1 MTEAPQDKITL
12 GVLSDTHGWLDP
24 ELITHFEHVD
34 HILHAGDIGHP
45 DVLEQ
50 LKQLAPLS
58 VVRGNIDGGDLRFEP
73 LEVVLEVGGKR
84 FAIRH
89 ICGSPKRPNSATRDF
104 LMREQPDVLIVGH
117 SHIPVVAK
125 VLDTLWV
132 NPGAAGR
139 QGFHDQRYAMFI
151 HIDRQTGELSMDRI
165 HLGARAKDLFGA

>member
-1 MTEAPQDKITL
+1 MSKDSEDTL
-12 GVLSDTHGWLDP
+12 TIGVLSDTHGWLDP
-24 ELITHFEHVD
+24 ELLEHFKDVD

-50 LKQLAPLS
+50 LRAIAPLS
-58 VVRGNIDGGDLRFEP
+58 VVRGNIDGGALRFEP
-73 LEVVLEVGGKR
+73 LEVVVELAGRR

-89 ICGSPKRPNSATRDF
+89 ICGSPKRPNKATREF
-104 LMREQPDVLIVGH
+104 LMSKTPDVLIVGH

-125 VLDTLWV
+125 VLDTFWV

-151 HIDRQTGELSMDRI
+151 HVDRKSGELSMDRI
-165 HLGARAKDLFGA
+165 HLGSRANDLFGV